1 MHKASSYTLWRQVV
15 NGQRNGRERVLYFL
29 LRETHTHT
37 HRVRNKKKKKVYIDV
52 KDTHGSHGKPF
63 LFSGP
68 LSHRFGFYM
77 IHM

>member
-1 MHKASSYTLWRQVV
+1 MGKETGEKECYIFYS
-15 NGQRNGRERVLYFL
+15 GRHTH
-29 LRETHTHT
+29 THTHT